1 MNAIEQITMG
11 QLLVGMTFI
20 VAIIA
25 AIQNL
30 KKNIREG
37 LDKMLKDRFD
47 KIDENQ
53 KQLSQELK
61 TNQESLSKEIRK
73 VSMENCKNYLVT
85 FISEAARGEI
95 KDDVETQRFWE
106 EYEYYIKNGGN
117 SYVKERVEQ
126 LKAKNKL
133 S

>member
-1 MNAIEQITMG
+1 MNGIEQLTLG
-11 QLLVGMTFI
+11 QILIALTFI
-20 VAIIA
+20 VGLVA

-37 LDKMLKDRFD
+37 LDKMMKDRFD

-53 KQLSQELK
+53 KKMSVDIQK
-61 TNQESLSKEIRK
+61 NQESLSKEIHR

-95 KDDVETQRFWE
+95 KDEVETQRFWE
-106 EYEYYIKNGGN
+106 EYEYYIKNDGN

>member
-1 MNAIEQITMG
+1 MNPLEQITIG
-11 QLLVGMTFI
+11 QLLIGLTFI
-20 VAIIA
+20 IGLVA
-25 AIQNL
+25 AIQNM
-30 KKNIREG
+30 KKNLREA
-37 LDKMLKDRFD
+37 LDKLLKDRFD

-95 KDDVETQRFWE
+95 KDEVETQRFWE

>member
-1 MNAIEQITMG
+1 MNALEQITMG

-20 VAIIA
+20 IA
-25 AIQNL
+25 LIAGIQNM
-30 KKNIREG
+30 KKNVREG

-47 KIDENQ
+47 KIEENQ
-53 KQLSQELK
+53 KKMSDDIQK
-61 TNQESLSKEIRK
+61 NQESLSREIRR

-85 FISEAARGEI
+85 FISEAARDEI